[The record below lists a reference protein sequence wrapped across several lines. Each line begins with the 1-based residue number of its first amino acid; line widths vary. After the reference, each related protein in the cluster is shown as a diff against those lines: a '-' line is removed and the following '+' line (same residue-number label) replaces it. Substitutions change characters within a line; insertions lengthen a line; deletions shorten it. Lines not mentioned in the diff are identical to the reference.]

1 MFYLKDRDLHKALD
15 SISDGQFTIALNNAH
30 NATEEG
36 YCVGEGD
43 DVISVH
49 FGKFSSEYVK
59 GKKFS
64 IKIHLNEIEELLDDT
79 P

>member
-1 MFYLKDRDLHKALD
+1 MP
-15 SISDGQFTIALNNAH
+15 
-30 NATEEG
+30 TEEG

-49 FGKFSSEYVK
+49 FGKFSSDHIR

-64 IKIHLNEIEELLDDT
+64 VKIHLNEIEELSDDAFLEMQST
-79 P
+79 